1 MTGKPGHGAVT
12 RLITRSTI
20 FVIARFVP
28 MGASFLLLPLYTKYL
43 TTSDY
48 GIVALATTFSN
59 ILTILC
65 LQSVEGA
72 FGRFYYDI
80 QEDARRR
87 EFFGA
92 NWLFLLFYSLAVCGV
107 VEIAGSLIGTLGFQ
121 DIPYQPY
128 LRLVVWTVFLNT
140 VALSLPRALFLVR
153 EQAWQYAGVNLAV
166 FGISTLLIVDF
177 IVIRGEGALGNLRGT
192 FFGTAIVAAVG
203 LVVTLRNIRF
213 VLHWSY
219 IRAALMFVVP
229 AIPHLL
235 ALWAL
240 NLSDRFI
247 LQQYVSLADVGVYSF
262 GATIG
267 SVVLLIALSVA
278 EAINPFYYRTASTH
292 AQASSILARLAT
304 YYVALIAWLGVG
316 MVALVRE
323 VVSMIAARPEYNAA
337 VQVVPLVVAGCV
349 ALSFYYVFV
358 AAVYYSKRLRWL
370 PVVTGISSATSICL
384 NLLLIP
390 RLGYI
395 GAALTTFISFSLQAV
410 AMYRVA
416 RGVFPLPY
424 EWRRLTIVVVL
435 AVGASAGLFFF
446 NLANVWL
453 SLALKGLLALLFP
466 LLLWGMRFF
475 STEELAWF
483 GAAMRQW
490 RAGLP
495 SLVAPRQ

>member
-1 MTGKPGHGAVT
+1 MTVT
-12 RLITRSTI
+12 SESSAISRLVTRSTI

-28 MGASFLLLPLYTKYL
+28 MGASFLLLPLYTKHL

-48 GIVALATTFSN
+48 GIVALATTLN
-59 ILTILC
+59 NVLTIVC

-80 QEDARRR
+80 TDEERRR

-92 NWLFLLFYSLAVCGV
+92 NWLFVLVYSLLICSI
-107 VEIAGSLIGTLGFQ
+107 VEIVGSFTGTLGFQ
-121 DIPYQPY
+121 SIPYDPY

-140 VALSLPRALFLVR
+140 NALSLPRALFLVR
-153 EQAWQYAGVNLAV
+153 EQAWSYAGVNLSV
-166 FGISTLLIVDF
+166 FGISTLLIVYF
-177 IVIRGEGALGNLRGT
+177 VVIRGEGALGNLRGA
-192 FFGTAIVAAVG
+192 FFGAMIVAVAV
-203 LVVTLRNIRF
+203 LPVTLRNIRL
-213 VLHWSY
+213 VLCWND
-219 IRAALMFVVP
+219 IRTALMFVLP

-247 LQQYVSLADVGVYSF
+247 LQQYVSLSDVGVYAF

-267 SVVLLIALSVA
+267 SVVVIIALAVA
-278 EAINPFYYRTASTH
+278 EAIDPFYYRTASTN
-292 AQASSILARLAT
+292 AQAGLVLARLAT

-323 VVSMIAARPEYNAA
+323 VVSLVAARPEYYAA
-337 VQVVPLVVAGCV
+337 VQVVPLIVAGAV

-358 AAVYYSKRLRWL
+358 SAVYYSKRLRWL
-370 PVVTGISSATSICL
+370 PLVTIVSSIVSIAL

-395 GAALTTFISFSLQAV
+395 GAAVTTFVCFSLQAG

-416 RGVFPLPY
+416 QSVYPLAY
-424 EWRRLTIVVVL
+424 EWRRLVMAVL
-435 AVGASAGLFFF
+435 LATGVGASLFVIV
-446 NLANVWL
+446 LPHMWL
-453 SLALKGLLALLFP
+453 SLAVKGVLALLFP
-466 LLLWGMRFF
+466 LLLWRMRFF
-475 STEELAWF
+475 SDEERTWLCT
-483 GAAMRQW
+483 AAQQW
-490 RAGLP
+490 RSFLLAP
-495 SLVAPRQ
+495 VAPRK